1 MWFLVLILCAD
12 PYTGVA
18 QNILVCS
25 VWCTYGSLFHVSL
38 YSIQSVHLATCKSSM
53 YASPKQ
59 CLNRMTHSTGHF
71 MPTRWSTAS
80 TKFACVLVDMNIG
93 FRLCGSLNVNLV
105 LHTSNVISCAHSLWR
120 SMFVGS
126 SKEYISVRHGV
137 CMDRFVF
144 NFLRVHCSMQLPMY
158 ESQNILSIRMTRA
171 CFSPERV
178 GNTVSTKFA
187 CAGIGH
193 RVSTFW

>member
-1 MWFLVLILCAD
+1 MSQSHDSFHGPFHAD
-12 PYTGVA
+12 QVV
-18 QNILVCS
+18 N
-25 VWCTYGSLFHVSL
+25 
-38 YSIQSVHLATCKSSM
+38 
-53 YASPKQ
+53 
-59 CLNRMTHSTGHF
+59 
-71 MPTRWSTAS
+71 TAS
-80 TKFACVLVDMNIG
+80 TKFACVLVDMNIV

-144 NFLRVHCSMQLPMY
+144 NLSQSSLFDAVCPLAACTSNVY
-158 ESQNILSIRMTRA
+158 ESQNILSIRMTHA

>member
-1 MWFLVLILCAD
+1 MSQSHDSFHGPFHAD
-12 PYTGVA
+12 QVV
-18 QNILVCS
+18 N
-25 VWCTYGSLFHVSL
+25 
-38 YSIQSVHLATCKSSM
+38 
-53 YASPKQ
+53 
-59 CLNRMTHSTGHF
+59 
-71 MPTRWSTAS
+71 TAS

-126 SKEYISVRHGV
+126 SKEYISVRWRMYGSLCIQLSQSSLFDAV
-137 CMDRFVF
+137 CPLAACTSNV
-144 NFLRVHCSMQLPMY
+144 Y
-158 ESQNILSIRMTRA
+158 ESQNILSIRMTHA